1 MQTDK
6 LRFPSGRSVANCK
19 KDAKRLCKTDRIPL
33 HEALDRVSA
42 DNGLA
47 MPFHLAITQ
56 LKKQAARFMM
66 THADIQAVMDKHP
79 ELTHF
84 GIGLYRRTAEKMTES
99 EYAISFEKE
108 RQSLLEAVD
117 ECNRACHFLKHM
129 QKRQTINT
137 ASSSYGLKH
146 RAEAFGR
153 RMEEDN
159 PYVANGALICAAI
172 HLGFE
177 FKQGLNDSPNVWFN
191 TSNRSPVVQWERLKD
206 RANSLYA
213 YSKKQDNKLA
223 MLEKQLGFPNP
234 HQPMIIECYH

>member
-33 HEALDRVSA
+33 HEALDRVAA

-47 MPFHLAITQ
+47 MPFHRAIAQ
-56 LKKQAARFMM
+56 LKKQAATSLM
-66 THADIQAVMDKHP
+66 TRTDIQAVMDRHP

-84 GIGLYRRTAEKMTES
+84 GLGLSQRAVSKMTFD
-99 EYAISFEKE
+99 EYRIAFEQE
-108 RQSLLEAVD
+108 RQSLLDAVD
-117 ECNRACHFLKHM
+117 ECNRACRFMRHM

-146 RAEAFGR
+146 RAETFGR
-153 RMEEDN
+153 RMGEAN
-159 PYVANGALICAAI
+159 PYVANGALICAAL

-177 FKQGLNDSPNVWFN
+177 FKQGLNGSPNVWFN
-191 TSNRSPVVQWERLKD
+191 ISNRSAVVQWERLKD
-206 RANSLYA
+206 RARSLYS
-213 YSKKQDNKLA
+213 YSKAQDHKLA
-223 MLEKQLGFPNP
+223 MLERQIGFPKP
-234 HQPMIIECYH
+234 HQPLIEDGCH